1 MLQEN
6 DIARAAL
13 ASEKY
18 FSKTHSFAIYNMISF
33 ITTLINTVLVIKGNK
48 SEASTPGRYLIEH
61 DNNLGH
67 FAKLSKV
74 LLQVVLGCT
83 MLDASNK
90 NFLRF
95 GYELRGVRVLFTS
108 SPWQKIYS

>member
-1 MLQEN
+1 MILHVQ
-6 DIARAAL
+6 L
-13 ASEKY
+13 SEKY
-18 FSKTHSFAIYNMISF
+18 FSKTHSFAIYNVISF

-95 GYELRGVRVLFTS
+95 GNELRGVCVNYWFTLAENLFMIS
-108 SPWQKIYS
+108 KSY